1 MPVPNGL
8 IPTDLRCEYLKNPM
22 GIDVSSPRLNWRLES
37 GDSDARCQR
46 QTAYEILVASSEE
59 ALRRN
64 QGDLWDTGKILSEQQ
79 LHIVY
84 AGKHLK
90 SEQRCYWKLRV
101 WDEHGQPS
109 NWSTSA
115 YWSMGL
121 LQPEDWKCKWIG
133 LDEIGDPLFRDA
145 KWLWHPD
152 GNAVAGVGAE
162 TRTFRRSFSLPS
174 DRTLTKAQ
182 IYLLTDNK
190 FSLWVNGEKASDG
203 GGYPNRADADI
214 SRWLHSGENTMAIM
228 VTNVLDT
235 DAVNPA
241 GLLAELQLEFSS
253 GSQLVINTDAD
264 WHVSKNVGTGWQTAS
279 LDDTAWKPARV
290 LGAYGMAPWGTS
302 AQSDHR
308 RLPARM
314 LRREL
319 ELASRLVRATV
330 FMSGLGFS
338 ELYLNG
344 KKVDNRIMDPTHSR
358 YDKRAMYVCF
368 DVTKYLQAGKNALG
382 VILGNG
388 RFYSPRVLL
397 PVATPTFGYPKLL
410 FQMRLE
416 FADGSSRLVL
426 SDADWKIT
434 DQGPIRANSEFDGEE
449 YDARME
455 QTGWDKTDFDDS
467 KWQPVQLVAA
477 TGGKLIAQMHE
488 PMRVIE
494 TLKPVKIANPR
505 PGVYVA
511 DFGQNLYGMV
521 RIKLKGPKDT
531 RVVIRTT
538 FDRHPDGMIDMAPNR
553 SALSTDVYT
562 LKGDGLE
569 SWAPRFRGQGMR
581 FAEITGWPGVPTI
594 NDLEMLVVH
603 TDLEKVGSF
612 SCSNELVNKIYA
624 NMLRTVRMQ
633 ERGVPMDPDRDER
646 QAWLSVSEMSSETEG
661 YMYNVAAFY
670 NSFLG
675 ECRVDQREDGC
686 ISDAGSYWAWAY
698 TGDPCWPSVVTTN
711 PWSNHRMY
719 GDERIVAENYPM
731 MNRWVRFLET
741 RLDTDYIYRRGT
753 YSDWVDAYS
762 MDGKMSDFGGTP
774 RNLFATAY
782 MYYNCIMVA
791 KTADFLGQPKE
802 ASHFRALAGKV
813 GDAFNKAF
821 FDPKGNCYESKTQT
835 SYVLPLAFGLVPADH
850 RNAVAENLV
859 KDIMVKNHG
868 HLTVGCPGMKWLMQT
883 LTEIGRTDVGY
894 TILTQTTRPS
904 WGYMVAKDGTS
915 IWERW
920 DRDTRDLGMNGQ
932 SQTILSGYLGA
943 WMYRSLAG
951 IAYDPQKP
959 GFKHIIMRPETVGD
973 LKWVKSSFESLYGL
987 IESDWK
993 NEGDTFSWQ
1002 IRIPA
1007 NCTATVHIP
1016 AKNPSSVTEGG
1027 HPAWSVPGVK
1037 FLRIADGAA
1046 VYEVQS
1052 GQYLFRARGA
1062 AK

>member
-1 MPVPNGL
+1 MPIPNSL
-8 IPTDLRCEYLKNPM
+8 NPADLRCEYLKNPL
-22 GIDVSSPRLNWRLES
+22 GIDVTAPRFNWRLEA
-37 GDSDARCQR
+37 GESDTRGRR
-46 QTAYEILVASSEE
+46 QTAYQLLVASSEE
-59 ALRRN
+59 VLRRN
-64 QGDLWDTGKILSEQQ
+64 HSDLWDTGKVLSDQQ

-84 AGKHLK
+84 AGKRLK

-101 WDEHGQPS
+101 WDEQS
-109 NWSTSA
+109 RASKWSA
-115 YWSMGL
+115 PAHWLMGF
-121 LQPEDWKCKWIG
+121 LQPEDWKGKWIG
-133 LDEIGDPLFRDA
+133 LEEAADPLFRDA
-145 KWLWHPD
+145 KWLWHPE

-162 TRTFRRSFSLPS
+162 TRAFRRSFALPL
-174 DRTLTKAQ
+174 DRTLTKAH
-182 IYLLTDNK
+182 ITLLTDNK
-190 FSLWVNGEKASDG
+190 FTLWVNGEKAADS

-214 SRWLHSGENTMAIM
+214 SRWLHCGENSLAIE
-228 VTNVLDT
+228 VTNELGTDT
-235 DAVNPA
+235 ANPA
-241 GLLAELQLEFSS
+241 GMLAELQLEFSQ
-253 GSQLVINTDAD
+253 GKPLVISTDAD
-264 WHVSKNVGTGWQTAS
+264 WRVSKSVDSGWQTAPLEYPS
-279 LDDTAWKPARV
+279 WKPARV
-290 LGAYGMAPWGTS
+290 LGSYGMAPWGST

-314 LRREL
+314 LRREIEVLPRL
-319 ELASRLVRATV
+319 ERATV

-368 DVTKYLQAGKNALG
+368 DVTKYLQDGQNALG

-388 RFYSPRVLL
+388 RFFAPRVLL

-416 FADGSSRLVL
+416 FADGSSRLVV
-426 SDADWKIT
+426 SDANWKVT

-449 YDARME
+449 YDARIE
-455 QTGWDKTDFDDS
+455 QPGWDKTSFDDS
-467 KWQPVQLVAA
+467 KWQPVQLVSAP
-477 TGGKLIAQMHE
+477 GGKLIAQMHE

-494 TLKPVKIANPR
+494 TLKPVTIINPK

-521 RIKLKGPKDT
+521 RIKLKGLRDT

-569 SWAPRFRGQGMR
+569 TWASRFRGQGMR
-581 FAEITGWPGVPTI
+581 YAEITGWPGVPTL

-603 TDLEKVGSF
+603 TDLEKVGAF

-624 NMLRTVRMQ
+624 NMHRTVRMQ

-675 ECRVDQREDGC
+675 ECRIDQREDGC

-711 PWSNHRMY
+711 PWSNYRMY
-719 GDERIVAENYPM
+719 GDDRIITENYPM

-741 RLDTDYIYRRGT
+741 RLDADFIYRRGT

-774 RNLFATAY
+774 RDLFATAY
-782 MYYNCIMVA
+782 LYYNCTMLA
-791 KTADFLGQPKE
+791 KTADFLGEPKE
-802 ASHFRALAGKV
+802 SAHFRVLAEKV
-813 GDAFNKAF
+813 GAAFNKAF
-821 FDPKGNCYESKTQT
+821 FDPKNNCYLSQTQT
-835 SYVLPLAFGLVPADH
+835 SYVLPLAFGLVPEDH
-850 RNAVAENLV
+850 RKAVAENLV
-859 KDIMVKNHG
+859 KDIMVKNKG

-883 LTEIGRTDVGY
+883 LTEIGRTDVAY

-920 DRDTRDLGMNGQ
+920 DRDTRDPGMNGQ

-959 GFKHIIMRPETVGD
+959 GFKHIIMRPEPVGD
-973 LKWVKSSFESLYGL
+973 LKWVKASFQSLYGL
-987 IESDWK
+987 IESHWK
-993 NEGDTFSWQ
+993 IEGDTFHWQ
-1002 IRIPA
+1002 IRVPA

-1016 AKNPSSVTEGG
+1016 ASKPSEVTEGG
-1027 HPAWSVPGVK
+1027 HPLVAVPEVK
-1037 FLRIADGAA
+1037 LLRLADGA
-1046 VYEVQS
+1046 VVCELPS
-1052 GQYLFRARGA
+1052 GRYDFRARRAG
-1062 AK
+1062 K